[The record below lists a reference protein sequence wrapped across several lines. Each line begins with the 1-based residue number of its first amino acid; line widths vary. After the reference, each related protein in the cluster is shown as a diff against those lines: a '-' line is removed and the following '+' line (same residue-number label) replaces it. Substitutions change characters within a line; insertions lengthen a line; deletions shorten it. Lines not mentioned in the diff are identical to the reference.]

1 MYKKLKKVV
10 AAAVGFLCLSSF
22 HNVLAADSSTKYD
35 VTRIY
40 GNTRYETCIN
50 ICDKF
55 NNDKVDTVI
64 IASGNNFP
72 DALAGS
78 VLSKKL
84 NAPILLVDKELTNSM
99 DSIEYLKNHF
109 NYDGNVYILGQ
120 GASVSEEYVNY
131 IKNLGCKNI
140 TRLGG
145 ADRFDTNK
153 KIVDT
158 LNVQKGTPVV
168 ITNGYGF
175 ADALSVSSIAT
186 SKGYPILMSNS
197 SNLSDEI
204 KQKIKDIQ
212 PSQVYLIGGEGSLSN
227 NIISQIENTVPQLGD
242 NNIVRIGGST
252 RYDTSLDISKYFSM
266 DSDTAVITSGKNF
279 PDALSG
285 SAVAA
290 QKNAPIILTDGQD
303 ISSQKKYLDTTGY
316 KNLILLGGTG
326 AISNMCEDILKGTI
340 SELDIIKNK
349 SVYNLNMKDNNEENY
364 SVFIYSDDIQTKT
377 ASFDPDADWNSVWAG
392 ASDGDTLVKG
402 HFKIAVAKQGEDTPD
417 IYDNIIS
424 NNINNPFYSEDNKI
438 VLNSSR
444 KLVRVHQNSQTGN
457 PDLLLIGLPA
467 SSNGSFV
474 RVYYIKNGKLNLAKF
489 IGSND
494 YDSDN
499 DDIVTFNSKSLF
511 FNQTEDNT
519 FETSSYDMSG
529 TWMFYIHSWKFDL
542 DSGNFIYLSSR
553 SMNKDNYFD
562 YQDKVN

>member
-1 MYKKLKKVV
+1 MYKKFKKVV
-10 AAAVGFLCLSSF
+10 AAAVGFLCLFSF

-55 NNDKVDTVI
+55 DNGKVNNVI

-84 NAPILLVDKELTNSM
+84 NAPILLVDKEVTNSM

-120 GASVSEEYVNY
+120 SASVSEQYVNY

-145 ADRFDTNK
+145 TDRFDTNK

-175 ADALSVSSIAT
+175 ADALSVSSIAA

-197 SNLSDEI
+197 SNLSNEI

-212 PSQVYLIGGEGSLSN
+212 PSHVYLIGGEGSLSN
-227 NIISQIENTVPQLGD
+227 NIISEIENTSLQLGAS
-242 NNIVRIGGST
+242 NIIRIGGST
-252 RYDTSLDISKYFSM
+252 RYDTSLDISKYFNM
-266 DSDTAVITSGKNF
+266 ASDTAVITSGKNF

-285 SAVAA
+285 SAIAA
-290 QKNAPIILTDGQD
+290 QKNAPIILTDGQN
-303 ISSQKKYLDTTGY
+303 ISSQKKYLDTTEY

-326 AISNMCEDILKGTI
+326 AINNMCEGILKGTI
-340 SELDIIKNK
+340 SELDIIKSK
-349 SVYNLNMKDNNEENY
+349 SVYELNMKDNNNQNY
-364 SVFIYSDDIQTKT
+364 SVFIYSDDMQTKT
-377 ASFDPDADWNSVWAG
+377 ASFNSDDDWSLPWAG
-392 ASDGDTLVKG
+392 ASEGDTIVKG
-402 HFKIAVAKQGEDTPD
+402 HFKIAVAKQGENTPD
-417 IYDNIIS
+417 IYDNIS
-424 NNINNPFYSEDNKI
+424 SDNIINGFYSEDNKI
-438 VLNSSR
+438 RMNLSR

-457 PDLLLIGLPA
+457 PDFLLIGIPECTNA
-467 SSNGSFV
+467 SYLK
-474 RVYYIKNGKLNLAKF
+474 VYYIKNGKLNQAKF
-489 IGSND
+489 LDPNNN
-494 YDSDN
+494 DSDE
-499 DDIVTFNSKSLF
+499 VLTSNSRSLF
-511 FNQTEDNT
+511 FNQTKDNM
-519 FETSSYDMSG
+519 FETSLYDNAK
-529 TWMFYIHSWKFDL
+529 TFMFYIHSWKFNL
-542 DSGNFIYLSSR
+542 DSGNFSYLGYR
-553 SMNKDNYFD
+553 SMRVDDYYNYG
-562 YQDKVN
+562 DKIN